1 MIDRPNTC
9 DIVRPGV
16 SGVLSFLNRSDHTN
30 FFYYSFSYV
39 LFLVL
44 FVFVSF
50 PNETLFFF
58 RLRKGKSSPISFLL
72 SRSRTRP
79 TKKRGMKGKS
89 SSFLFLLSRSRTR
102 PTKKRRKRESD
113 PDFVSII
120 AISHPPYKKE
130 KGRESWMLSFINRD
144 F

>member
-16 SGVLSFLNRSDHTN
+16 SGVSSFLNRSDHTN
-30 FFYYSFSYV
+30 FFHFSHV

-72 SRSRTRP
+72 FRSRTRP
-79 TKKRGMKGKS
+79 TKKKRGKDE
-89 SSFLFLLSRSRTR
+89 RSRFHYYY
-102 PTKKRRKRESD
+102 PI
-113 PDFVSII
+113 P
-120 AISHPPYKKE
+120 HPPYKKKE
-130 KGRESWMLSFINRD
+130 RRELVMKNSKTKKKTDSTYSI
-144 F
+144 

>member
-1 MIDRPNTC
+1 MWHRPARC
-9 DIVRPGV
+9 VRSVEFPKSIG
-16 SGVLSFLNRSDHTN
+16 SHKLFLSLFFL
-30 FFYYSFSYV
+30 YFSHV

-79 TKKRGMKGKS
+79 TKKKGGKDE
-89 SSFLFLLSRSRTR
+89 RSRFHYYY
-102 PTKKRRKRESD
+102 PI
-113 PDFVSII
+113 P
-120 AISHPPYKKE
+120 HPPYKKKE
-130 KGRESWMLSFINRD
+130 RRELVMKNSKTKKKTDSTYSIWKRYQDFINYNWN
-144 F
+144 